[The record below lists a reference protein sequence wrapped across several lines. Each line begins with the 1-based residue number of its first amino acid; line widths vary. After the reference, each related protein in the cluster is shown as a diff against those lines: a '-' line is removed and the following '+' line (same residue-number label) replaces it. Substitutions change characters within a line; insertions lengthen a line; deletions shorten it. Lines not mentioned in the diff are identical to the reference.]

1 MTNSQRLASVRSA
14 LRKWIS
20 DRQDDDSDVNEPA
33 SEAMLIR
40 DGFFCGRRFRFKNFH
55 AVWFLEEDELKIR
68 DHAGMVLATLAG
80 TEIDALAQA
89 WEATPVPEVQTLSIV
104 AHREQKSN
112 AAATVSETGAD
123 PSLTEQVEHRR
134 AA

>member
-68 DHAGMVLATLAG
+68 DHAGTVLAILTGA
-80 TEIDALAQA
+80 EIDQLSHAWQA
-89 WEATPVPEVQTLSIV
+89 DTTPEVHTLSIV
-104 AHREQKSN
+104 AHREQKS
-112 AAATVSETGAD
+112 ATAATISETSVD
-123 PSLTEQVEHRR
+123 PSVSQPVEHRR